1 MAPSLAL
8 SFWSF
13 HITSSVR
20 PYLAALLVTGFALFA
35 AGPAAAEKAYVQDG
49 VGVSGYDP
57 VAYFTDGKPVP
68 SADQFA
74 AEHAGVTYK
83 FASAEHRDAFTAE
96 PAKYLP
102 QYGGHCA
109 YAAAKGA
116 LASADPEA
124 FTVVNGKLYLNFS
137 QDIRQRWQPRAGEYI
152 KAADANWPKLG
163 AE

>member
-1 MAPSLAL
+1 MAASLAL

-68 SADQFA
+68 SADQFTA
-74 AEHAGVTYK
+74 DHAGVT
-83 FASAEHRDAFTAE
+83 
-96 PAKYLP
+96 
-102 QYGGHCA
+102 
-109 YAAAKGA
+109 
-116 LASADPEA
+116 
-124 FTVVNGKLYLNFS
+124 
-137 QDIRQRWQPRAGEYI
+137 
-152 KAADANWPKLG
+152 
-163 AE
+163 